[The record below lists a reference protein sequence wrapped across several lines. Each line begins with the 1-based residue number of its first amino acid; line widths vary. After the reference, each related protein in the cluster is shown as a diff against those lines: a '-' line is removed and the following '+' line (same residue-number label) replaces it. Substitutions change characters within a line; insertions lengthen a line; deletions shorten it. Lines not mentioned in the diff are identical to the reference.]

1 MRLMEVIARLNGGV
15 ATPTSWSTDTPDEQS
30 MSPTS
35 CATFSDADADLS
47 FTIGVTENTPYAC
60 HYCDKAFPRQSY
72 LKRHEQKNI
81 VTSFPGRIFFDL
93 MSGPEG
99 SRLET
104 QFHGRTSVL
113 ADLAPVESVGA

>member
-72 LKRHEQKNI
+72 LKRHEQARLSPSSRMTGFLKHFLQG
-81 VTSFPGRIFFDL
+81 VKSRVAFFSLGVAGVHFPF
-93 MSGPEG
+93 
-99 SRLET
+99 
-104 QFHGRTSVL
+104 
-113 ADLAPVESVGA
+113 